1 MHYGHDSGSNRP
13 SPSGAILPT
22 ATAGVPRASD
32 ILVVSVFVDTPFV
45 SCHVNCD
52 MIQSEHLPSSVG
64 LVSNADSSLY
74 RNRAPIMLKLL
85 DSGVRVYA
93 VAPPGRFVSNIEEMG
108 VVFVPWEVSRSSLN
122 PLMELNA
129 LLRLMRIYR
138 RLKPDLVQHYT
149 VKPNVY
155 GAVAARL
162 AGVPVVFGG
171 VVGLGSAFAPGG
183 FKRSMLRSVVRAFYA
198 LGTALSDRMTFQIE
212 HDAHLLCGKPTRWRR
227 KAIVIP
233 GGSSIDLSAYGQE
246 SIPQTEREQIRKDLG
261 ILPTELIVT
270 MASRLLYNKG
280 VPEYVEAAR
289 AIRAK
294 YQDARFVLAGKRD
307 TGSRDSV
314 TEVDLEAWV
323 DEGSI
328 LYIGHR
334 DDMPQLLAISDIVV
348 LPTYYPEGIPRVL
361 IEAAAMSR
369 PIVATTIP
377 GVVEVVD
384 DGVNG
389 LLVTPR
395 DPGALAEAIK
405 RLLDDPAL
413 RSRYGTAGREKA
425 EAQYDDNVV
434 AGRYLDEYR
443 KAWSGDRLQ

>member
-1 MHYGHDSGSNRP
+1 
-13 SPSGAILPT
+13 
-22 ATAGVPRASD
+22 
-32 ILVVSVFVDTPFV
+32 
-45 SCHVNCD
+45 
-52 MIQSEHLPSSVG
+52 MIQGEHLPSSVAI
-64 LVSNADSSLY
+64 VSNADSSLY

-85 DSGVRVYA
+85 ESGVRVYA

-108 VVFVPWEVSRSSLN
+108 VEFAPWEISRSSLN
-122 PLMELNA
+122 PLLELNS

-183 FKRSMLRSVVRAFYA
+183 FKRGMLRSAVRAFYA
-198 LGTALSDRMTFQIE
+198 LGTALSDRMAFQIE
-212 HDAHLLCGKPTRWRR
+212 HDAQLLCGDPTRGRR

-233 GGSSIDLSAYGQE
+233 GGSSIDLDAFNQE
-246 SIPQTEREQIRKDLG
+246 SVPQTEREKIRKDLG
-261 ILPTELIVT
+261 VLPTDLIVT

-280 VPEYVEAAR
+280 VPEYVEAAK
-289 AIRAK
+289 AISARH
-294 YQDARFVLAGKRD
+294 QDTRFILAGERD
-307 TGSRDSV
+307 AGSRDSV
-314 TEVDLEAWV
+314 TEMDLEAWA
-323 DEGSI
+323 DEGNI
-328 LYIGHR
+328 LYVGHR

-361 IEAAAMSR
+361 IEAASMSR

-377 GVVEVVD
+377 GVVEVVE

-389 LLVTPR
+389 LLVPPR
-395 DPGALAEAIK
+395 NPGALAEAIE

-413 RSRYGTAGREKA
+413 RSRYGTMGRRKA
-425 EAQYDDNVV
+425 EQQYDDNVI
-434 AGRYLDEYR
+434 AERYLDEYR
-443 KAWSGDRLQ
+443 MAWSEDRRR

>member
-1 MHYGHDSGSNRP
+1 
-13 SPSGAILPT
+13 
-22 ATAGVPRASD
+22 
-32 ILVVSVFVDTPFV
+32 
-45 SCHVNCD
+45 
-52 MIQSEHLPSSVG
+52 
-64 LVSNADSSLY
+64 
-74 RNRAPIMLKLL
+74 
-85 DSGVRVYA
+85 
-93 VAPPGRFVSNIEEMG
+93 
-108 VVFVPWEVSRSSLN
+108 
-122 PLMELNA
+122 
-129 LLRLMRIYR
+129 MRIYR

-183 FKRSMLRSVVRAFYA
+183 FRRGMLRSAVRAFYA
-198 LGTALSDRMTFQIE
+198 LGTALSDHMTFQIE
-212 HDAHLLCGKPTRWRR
+212 HDAEILCGRSTRGMR

-233 GGSSIDLSAYGQE
+233 GGSSIDLGAYGQE
-246 SIPQTEREQIRKDLG
+246 SIPKTEREKIRKDIG

-294 YQDARFVLAGKRD
+294 YQDVHFVLAGERD
-307 TGSRDSV
+307 AGSRDSV
-314 TEVDLEAWV
+314 TEVDLDAWI

-328 LYIGHR
+328 LYVGHR

-389 LLVTPR
+389 LLVPPR
-395 DPGALAEAIK
+395 DPGALAEAIGS
-405 RLLDDPAL
+405 LLDDPAI
-413 RSRYGTAGREKA
+413 RSRYGTEGRQKA

-443 KAWSGDRLQ
+443 KAWSGNRLQ

>member
-1 MHYGHDSGSNRP
+1 
-13 SPSGAILPT
+13 
-22 ATAGVPRASD
+22 
-32 ILVVSVFVDTPFV
+32 
-45 SCHVNCD
+45 
-52 MIQSEHLPSSVG
+52 MIQSERLPSSVAI
-64 LVSNADSSLY
+64 VSNADSSLY

-85 DSGVRVYA
+85 ESGVRVYA
-93 VAPPGRFVSNIEEMG
+93 VAPPGRFVSAIEEMG
-108 VVFVPWEVSRSSLN
+108 VEFVPWEINRSSLN
-122 PLMELNA
+122 PLLELNS
-129 LLRLMRIYR
+129 LLRLLRIYR

-183 FKRSMLRSVVRAFYA
+183 FKRSMLRSAVRAFYA
-198 LGTALSDRMTFQIE
+198 VGTALSDRMTFQIE
-212 HDAHLLCGKPTRWRR
+212 HDAQLLCGNSTKGRR
-227 KAIVIP
+227 QAIVIP
-233 GGSSIDLSAYGQE
+233 GGSSIDLDAFSQE
-246 SIPQTEREQIRKDLG
+246 SVPQTARSKIRKDLG
-261 ILPTELIVT
+261 ILPTDLIVT

-280 VPEYVEAAR
+280 VPEYVEAAKV
-289 AIRAK
+289 IRSK
-294 YQDARFVLAGKRD
+294 HQNARFILAGERD

-314 TEVDLEAWV
+314 TEMDLKAWAN
-323 DEGSI
+323 EGST
-328 LYIGHR
+328 LYVGHR

-369 PIVATTIP
+369 PIVATAIP
-377 GVVEVVD
+377 GVVEVVE

-389 LLVTPR
+389 LLVPPR
-395 DPGALAEAIK
+395 DPSALAEAIG

-413 RSRYGTAGREKA
+413 RSRYGTVGRRKA
-425 EAQYDDNVV
+425 EEQYDDNVV

-443 KAWSGDRLQ
+443 KAWSEDRLR